1 MRKWGAPGT
10 ARPKGSGFSSGCES
24 GSHPE
29 REMDPGVQADAE
41 HAPASAARQLFV
53 VVREMRAEHAKAQIG
68 AEHVTDLR
76 CVPAS
81 AHARVPDPRRE
92 IRLDAEPGA
101 RWRPA
106 DAHRRDDAG

>member
-29 REMDPGVQADAE
+29 RQMDPGVQADTE
-41 HAPASAARQLFV
+41 HAPAAAARHLFV

-68 AEHVTDLR
+68 AEHIAELR
-76 CVPAS
+76 CVAPS
-81 AHARVPDPRRE
+81 THAGVPDPRRE
-92 IRLDAEPGA
+92 IRLDTE
-101 RWRPA
+101 
-106 DAHRRDDAG
+106 AGGR